1 MWLWRSKTQVT
12 GPALL
17 AVCRLVALLDEL
29 HDCLEEAPSAL
40 DPAAA
45 TRLLG
50 RLCTISRTHVRLG
63 HVESCAPSPAR
74 PSRSC
79 EIWAGQ
85 GRPTR
90 PKLPRRWLGLGP

>member
-50 RLCTISRTHVRLG
+50 RLCTISRTHVRLATLRA
-63 HVESCAPSPAR
+63 APLARPAR
-74 PSRSC
+74 ADLVRSELAKAGRRGRSC
-79 EIWAGQ
+79 LGGGW
-85 GRPTR
+85 
-90 PKLPRRWLGLGP
+90 GLGP

>member
-50 RLCTISRTHVRLG
+50 RLCTISRTHVRLATLRAAPLAWPALPA
-63 HVESCAPSPAR
+63 SCAEALTRGAGVRVS
-74 PSRSC
+74 STSHRS
-79 EIWAGQ
+79 
-85 GRPTR
+85 
-90 PKLPRRWLGLGP
+90 